1 MNKIIFIDTETGGV
15 NAEKSAL
22 IQLSGIIE
30 VDGTEKEKFNFYIKP
45 FENSEVNEKALEVQ
59 GRTLEELRTDKY
71 IDESIIY
78 KKFLEILDKY
88 IDKYDKDD
96 KFIVAGYNV
105 KNSYTPGKTSVQVT
119 KKWDDFERN
128 NNKFLFSYFN
138 SSMLDPLYSVRL
150 LQIAGILPVLENNKL
165 ETWCKYFNIELK
177 AHDSLQDITATKKLI
192 EKLVELIKK

>member
-59 GRTLEELRTDKY
+59 GRTLEELGTEKY

-88 IDKYDKDD
+88 IVKYDKND

-105 KNSYTPGKTSVQVT
+105 KFDIDILKAL
-119 KKWDDFERN
+119 FERN

-150 LQIAGILPVLENNKL
+150 LQVAGMLPVLENNKL

>member
-1 MNKIIFIDTETGGV
+1 MMNKIIFIDTETGGV

-30 VDGTEKEKFNFYIKP
+30 VNGVEKEKFNFYIKP
-45 FENSEVNEKALEVQ
+45 FKNSEVNEKALEVQ

-88 IDKYDKDD
+88 IDKYDKND

-105 KNSYTPGKTSVQVT
+105 KFDIDILKAL
-119 KKWDDFERN
+119 FERN

-138 SSMLDPLYSVRL
+138 SSMLDPLY
-150 LQIAGILPVLENNKL
+150 
-165 ETWCKYFNIELK
+165 
-177 AHDSLQDITATKKLI
+177 
-192 EKLVELIKK
+192 

>member
-30 VDGTEKEKFNFYIKP
+30 IDGAEKEKFNFYIKP

-59 GRTLEELRTDKY
+59 GRTLEELGTEKY

-88 IDKYDKDD
+88 INKYDKND

-105 KNSYTPGKTSVQVT
+105 KFDIDILKAL
-119 KKWDDFERN
+119 FERN

-150 LQIAGILPVLENNKL
+150 LQVAGMLPVLENNKL

-192 EKLVELIKK
+192 EKLIELIKK

>member
-30 VDGTEKEKFNFYIKP
+30 VNGVEKEKFNFYIKP
-45 FENSEVNEKALEVQ
+45 FKNSEINEKALEVQ

-88 IDKYDKDD
+88 IDKYDKND

-105 KNSYTPGKTSVQVT
+105 KFDIDILKAL
-119 KKWDDFERN
+119 FERN

-150 LQIAGILPVLENNKL
+150 LQVAGMLPVLENNKL

-192 EKLVELIKK
+192 EKLIELIKK

>member
-1 MNKIIFIDTETGGV
+1 MMNKIIFIDTETGGV

-45 FENSEVNEKALEVQ
+45 FKNSGVNEKALEVQ
-59 GRTLEELRTDKY
+59 GRTFEELRTDKY

-105 KNSYTPGKTSVQVT
+105 KFDIDILKAF
-119 KKWDDFERN
+119 FERN

-150 LQIAGILPVLENNKL
+150 LQVAGILPVLENNKL

>member
-1 MNKIIFIDTETGGV
+1 MIKIIFIDTETGGV
-15 NAEKSAL
+15 NANKSAL

-45 FENSEVNEKALEVQ
+45 FKNSEVNEKALEVQ
-59 GRTLEELRTDKY
+59 GRILEELETEKY

-88 IDKYDKDD
+88 IDKYDKND

-105 KNSYTPGKTSVQVT
+105 KF
-119 KKWDDFERN
+119 DIDILRALFERN

-150 LQIAGILPVLENNKL
+150 LQVAGILPVLENNKL

-192 EKLVELIKK
+192 EKLIELIKK

>member
-59 GRTLEELRTDKY
+59 GRTLEELGTEKY

-88 IDKYDKDD
+88 IDKYDKND

-105 KNSYTPGKTSVQVT
+105 KFDIDILKAL
-119 KKWDDFERN
+119 FERN

-150 LQIAGILPVLENNKL
+150 LQVAGMLPVLENNKL

-192 EKLVELIKK
+192 EKLIELIKNNA